1 MAELLQK
8 KKNNTS
14 QKKTLTL
21 ENKLNIVMITLRREE

>member
-1 MAELLQK
+1 MAELLQ
-8 KKNNTS
+8 KNNTS